1 MKNKGIL
8 IFIVVVVILIIAG
21 ILISVLPKKDNDK
34 SVKDKAYGNETD
46 LSTKQC
52 LDNGFCV
59 GNFKISKNSDYYFVF
74 IEAKNEGKETLTRP
88 FVKIVFKVGNKEIS
102 SLFTVSEI
110 NVAEI
115 VQVDFPFTD
124 DADILKAKK
133 YELRKP
139 TDEEI
144 KEYKEQMGIE

>member
-1 MKNKGIL
+1 M
-8 IFIVVVVILIIAG
+8 
-21 ILISVLPKKDNDK
+21 
-34 SVKDKAYGNETD
+34 
-46 LSTKQC
+46 
-52 LDNGFCV
+52 
-59 GNFKISKNSDYYFVF
+59 
-74 IEAKNEGKETLTRP
+74 TRP